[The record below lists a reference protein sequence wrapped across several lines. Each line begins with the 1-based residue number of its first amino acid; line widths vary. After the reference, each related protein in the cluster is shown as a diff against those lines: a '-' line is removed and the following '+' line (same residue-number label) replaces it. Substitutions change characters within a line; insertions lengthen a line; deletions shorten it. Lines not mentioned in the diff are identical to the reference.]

1 MPIFQPN
8 DYFWQNH
15 WKEGT
20 EQKWEAYAKVVRR
33 IIADQGNFQLLDMR
47 MEDKLAYKKTH
58 FTKIRKGKGRK
69 DGEEKVDKK

>member
-33 IIADQGNFQLLDMR
+33 IIADQGNF
-47 MEDKLAYKKTH
+47 
-58 FTKIRKGKGRK
+58 
-69 DGEEKVDKK
+69 